1 MKKYQSSYVFKQIK
15 KIRICEKKI
24 QTEFLSRQNFCPD
37 RISVQTEFLSN
48 LTPLLN
54 PDYTASVVEDTNQVN
69 QAGQFQG
76 LYREHDLQGRFEF
89 VLVFLPVK
97 VCVPNKI

>member
-1 MKKYQSSYVFKQIK
+1 MKNILNVTCCIMLSDFKMLDSKLIRQIK
-15 KIRICEKKI
+15 EQKKF
-24 QTEFLSRQNFCPD
+24 QGG
-37 RISVQTEFLSN
+37 
-48 LTPLLN
+48 LN
-54 PDYTASVVEDTNQVN
+54 PDYTASVVGETKQVN

-97 VCVPNKI
+97 VWVPNRI